1 MALFKLSGRECR
13 QLEHLLKHSRD
24 ATTLR
29 RVQALLWLHRGES
42 VTQVA
47 TRLGVSR
54 QVIYPWIALFH
65 QKTPTD
71 LATRLTTGARSGRPR
86 TVQGIIDP
94 LIDEVIDQDPRTF
107 DYNSTIWTA
116 PLLATYLV
124 DHHGVVASVPSVR
137 FAFARLRI
145 SWKRPRHSL
154 ALRSPTW
161 RQAKGAFDA

>member
-1 MALFKLSGRECR
+1 MALFKLRGRECR

-42 VTQVA
+42 VTQAA

-54 QVIYPWIALFH
+54 QVIDQWIALFH

-71 LATRLTTGARSGRPR
+71 LATHLATGARSGRPR

-94 LIDEVIDQDPRTF
+94 LIDEVIAQNPRTF

-116 PLLATYLV
+116 QLLN
-124 DHHGVVASVPSVR
+124 
-137 FAFARLRI
+137 
-145 SWKRPRHSL
+145 
-154 ALRSPTW
+154 TW
-161 RQAKGAFDA
+161 QSIMT